1 MANAEKQD
9 PGPVSLELIGQRIM
23 EAKTVEEAQEWG
35 LTLWYLMR
43 DTREG
48 WQCPGCELK
57 ACDLERGR
65 RSCGPV
71 L

>member
-1 MANAEKQD
+1 
-9 PGPVSLELIGQRIM
+9 M